1 MRALAYW
8 RLAILSLIIV
18 LGVRTAASQD
28 VRRDGNWWMT
38 ISPVEKNFYMVGVF
52 DGLALG
58 HNFSYWNLKDKDGKP
73 DIVAQG
79 KVMDAYD
86 GSYNLL
92 KNTTNGQFVEGLE
105 KLYSDYR
112 NRRILVPDAAWIVAL
127 SISGM
132 SDKDMEIL
140 LYNSRKNAWVPDK

>member
-1 MRALAYW
+1 M
-8 RLAILSLIIV
+8 
-18 LGVRTAASQD
+18 
-28 VRRDGNWWMT
+28 

-58 HNFSYWNLKDKDGKP
+58 RNFSYWNLKDKDGKP
-73 DIVAQG
+73 DIVTQG
-79 KVMDAYD
+79 TVMDAYD

-92 KNTTNGQFVEGLE
+92 NNTTNGQFVEGLE

-140 LYNSRKNAWVPDK
+140 LYNSRKNAGVPDK